1 MDKTKIRRPMAKPET
16 APSTTRLDD
25 PMAVHEPH
33 PGRKSRSVS
42 FDDGKRRVIP
52 TDLDPEVDP
61 EKLKTVVGR
70 PPTPRP
76 SSGDLTVTPPDEH
89 GESSR
94 PPKRRLED
102 QPVGA
107 QGRVSALNPEVL
119 MMRLTLECAGEAVK
133 EGAADESA
141 LAARRRRRHGR
152 GRPRRRQAVGRG
164 RADQRGRSDQRG
176 RGQLRHRVARQEG
189 SRATRGPPT
198 PRPRGVNSGAT
209 RSWTETS
216 GSRRHPDVSQS
227 ASQAVA
233 EGCLRSTER
242 SMAIGSSCP
251 TFHRRN
257 RHWPHTQTAS
267 STTRLDDPMAVHE
280 PHPGRRSRSVSFDDG
295 KRRVITTELDPE
307 VDPVKLKTVVGRRP
321 TPRPSRT
328 DVSVTTPE
336 ENGESSRPPS
346 AGSQT
351 SPPAHMDGPA
361 LNPELLTMRLTLE
374 CAGEAA
380 KERAS
385 DESAPRREGGEGM
398 NGDARAAA
406 KLLAAD
412 ELTSDG
418 GLTSEGGDNAG
429 VSAIE
434 ERIYFDKMGP
444 RLDPI
449 DDGDPEVPTS
459 CETPVKSPGLLDEG
473 GLPR

>member
-107 QGRVSALNPEVL
+107 QGRVGPEPGGPDDAPN
-119 MMRLTLECAGEAVK
+119 AGVRRR
-133 EGAADESA
+133 GGQGGRGRRVG

-176 RGQLRHRVARQEG
+176 RGAAAAP
-189 SRATRGPPT
+189 SSA
-198 PRPRGVNSGAT
+198 PRGVAGYS
-209 RSWTETS
+209 RTS
-216 GSRRHPDVSQS
+216 YAQTPGSEFRRDSQLDRDLRVTSSPGSNVDRLFAKYNPYVSQS

-351 SPPAHMDGPA
+351 SPPAHMDCPA
-361 LNPELLTMRLTLE
+361 LYQELLTMRLTLE

-418 GLTSEGGDNAG
+418 GLTSEGGG
-429 VSAIE
+429 
-434 ERIYFDKMGP
+434 
-444 RLDPI
+444 
-449 DDGDPEVPTS
+449 S
-459 CETPVKSPGLLDEG
+459 CGAE
-473 GLPR
+473 